1 MVAETWLISAA
12 ALKLPLST
20 TRTNISMPASLFMIE
35 NPWVSYGSN
44 HCMFI
49 NTGAGRNMAALPR
62 SEALHLEMHPGR
74 TVEQKRAFV
83 REVTKVTAQTL
94 ACPPES
100 VDILISE
107 IPRDAWA
114 KAGKL
119 LADA

>member
-1 MVAETWLISAA
+1 
-12 ALKLPLST
+12 
-20 TRTNISMPASLFMIE
+20 
-35 NPWVSYGSN
+35 
-44 HCMFI
+44 
-49 NTGAGRNMAALPR
+49 
-62 SEALHLEMHPGR
+62 MHPGR

-83 REVTKVTAQTL
+83 REVTKVTAETL

-107 IPRDAWA
+107 VPRDAWA